1 MTNVRQKFFIVSYFI
16 YFYSIKI
23 TLKEMAFVY
32 RKLMMHLFIYKF
44 HVSKIEETNLYS
56 KNTNDIMNFWPFK

>member
-32 RKLMMHLFIYKF
+32 RYLMMHLFIYKVI
-44 HVSKIEETNLYS
+44 VSRIK
-56 KNTNDIMNFWPFK
+56 KNKSVFRKYK

>member
-16 YFYSIKI
+16 HFYSIEI

-32 RKLMMHLFIYKF
+32 RYLMMHLFIYKLI
-44 HVSKIEETNLYS
+44 VSKIKRKINLYS
-56 KNTNDIMNFWPFK
+56 ENTNDIMNF